1 MSLKRKPKKRLIGY
15 ARVSTTSQ
23 KLKRQVD
30 ALKAA
35 GCSRIFRDKAS
46 GASTHGRP
54 QLEKALAELDDGV
67 CLVVAEWDRATRSMW
82 DGLKIVQQVI
92 EVGGSI
98 KVLDFPSLDLDTPE
112 GQGFLAMFSAM
123 AERERQRIVART
135 HEGRRMAKAAGVKM
149 GRKPKLTPH
158 QQRKARD
165 RRAAGETCAAIARDF
180 AVSHSTIARL
190 G

>member
-1 MSLKRKPKKRLIGY
+1 MKTEKRLIGY
-15 ARVSTTSQ
+15 ARVSTQ
-23 KLKRQVD
+23 AQNLKRQVS

-35 GCSRIFRDKAS
+35 ECTRIFRDKAS
-46 GASTHGRP
+46 GATTKGRP
-54 QLEKALAELDDGV
+54 QLDMALAALETGD

-82 DGLKIVQQVI
+82 DGLQIIKQVI
-92 EVGGSI
+92 EAGAGVKI
-98 KVLDFPSLDLDTPE
+98 LDFPSLDLATPE
-112 GQGFLAMFSAM
+112 GQGFLALFSAI
-123 AERERQRIVART
+123 AERERLRIVART
-135 HEGRRMAKAAGVKM
+135 HEGRRIAKAAGVKM

-165 RRAAGETCAAIARDF
+165 RRAAGETCEAIARDF